1 MTASNPPTAIH
12 QLCTLGLVKV
22 FGWMDGFPYDKCF
35 VKLSVMSPWATR
47 CLRADENTFWNGF
60 ETTFP
65 KKLIL
70 WRMPLTGWLLLSV
83 AGTLESLLKQS
94 NGYAH
99 VRWGTFLGV
108 CVCVCVYVDEVWYN
122 MRFVTQSVRY
132 ARARFQRSPCA
143 NLGAENCFRAA
154 ENTFW
159 KGFKT
164 MFPKISTFEGCPW
177 RND

>member
-108 CVCVCVYVDEVWYN
+108 CVCVCVCVCLCGWSLVQHEV
-122 MRFVTQSVRY
+122 RDAVCSVCPSSFPEVSLRQFRSRKLFQSSRKH
-132 ARARFQRSPCA
+132 
-143 NLGAENCFRAA
+143 LL
-154 ENTFW
+154 
-159 KGFKT
+159 KGVQDNV
-164 MFPKISTFEGCPW
+164 S
-177 RND
+177 